1 MQQNGQKSCYFYLHC
16 LYLPYY
22 FPSIILTIKASIIH
36 YIFDAINV
44 LQMKK
49 IILIIISCLF
59 VLAAH
64 SQDKMFVSER
74 IFIALADQFVL
85 KNDTVR
91 IMGQLLSTDYN
102 DFYPYSRYVYVEL
115 IDRNKQVVERKKIRC
130 NDNGSFF
137 TTILLPQKT
146 TNGIYYVR
154 GYTQFMRNRE
164 SPQFPMAPLYVGV
177 MPQEQETKEKIYA
190 GFFPEGGHLIKGQVQ
205 TVGIYIC
212 DERKMPTTTNFV
224 ILNSLRDTICSGR
237 TDANGLAS
245 ISFIPDGNRYLL
257 STETDDKATHNF
269 LLPETMQIPT
279 LRAAINR
286 ERLVC
291 YVLTDTDDKEPIDS
305 LEIAIYHSSFGIKKL
320 NLRKGV
326 CMADLSGCTPGL
338 ITLWLC
344 NKAGNILAQ
353 RVLRIGGSNI
363 STSTND
369 TIGGS
374 SVFVRYIPEKA
385 GKISTAFEMLNFTDE
400 LLSPVPFPETY
411 SDSSNIQTDQNINTW
426 LLSASNKMIGAD
438 ALRADSISY
447 KYPIEQA
454 LCISGVV
461 RNGKKP
467 LQNANVQIYNV
478 QNNDAVSVNTDAT
491 GHFNATVN
499 DFVNGSKLY
508 IQAYNSKGKT
518 GTFTYQLD
526 EEDYPPV
533 TDISYNVPFAQELT
547 DENLAKIIEPI
558 DTVRRHKVSEVV
570 VNRKH
575 PKEKPYEWVRTRNV
589 FNYYDREFLDKHPNI
604 MTVKDAVLY
613 TSKVTVS
620 NQDRSIS
627 WKSLKL
633 QGLVPQHLKVDKML
647 SNDDPIVYS
656 EIAVVVNG
664 FKIEHGV
671 DDILRWPIT
680 DIESIELVDPLDPR
694 SLWHN
699 AGYGFFDIKMR
710 TTVRTTPV
718 VSNGVTIQPLGIATP
733 TKPFIWRL
741 PTKAGTYRMIV
752 DVVSADR
759 NIRHVV
765 KTITVK

>member
-1 MQQNGQKSCYFYLHC
+1 
-16 LYLPYY
+16 
-22 FPSIILTIKASIIH
+22 
-36 YIFDAINV
+36 
-44 LQMKK
+44 
-49 IILIIISCLF
+49 
-59 VLAAH
+59 
-64 SQDKMFVSER
+64 
-74 IFIALADQFVL
+74 
-85 KNDTVR
+85 
-91 IMGQLLSTDYN
+91 
-102 DFYPYSRYVYVEL
+102 
-115 IDRNKQVVERKKIRC
+115 
-130 NDNGSFF
+130 
-137 TTILLPQKT
+137 
-146 TNGIYYVR
+146 
-154 GYTQFMRNRE
+154 
-164 SPQFPMAPLYVGV
+164 
-177 MPQEQETKEKIYA
+177 
-190 GFFPEGGHLIKGQVQ
+190 
-205 TVGIYIC
+205 
-212 DERKMPTTTNFV
+212 
-224 ILNSLRDTICSGR
+224 
-237 TDANGLAS
+237 
-245 ISFIPDGNRYLL
+245 
-257 STETDDKATHNF
+257 
-269 LLPETMQIPT
+269 
-279 LRAAINR
+279 
-286 ERLVC
+286 
-291 YVLTDTDDKEPIDS
+291 
-305 LEIAIYHSSFGIKKL
+305 
-320 NLRKGV
+320 
-326 CMADLSGCTPGL
+326 MADLYGCTPGL

-344 NKAGNILAQ
+344 NKTGNILAQ

-369 TIGGS
+369 TIGKS
-374 SVFVRYIPEKA
+374 SVFVRFLPEKA

-400 LLSPVPFPETY
+400 LLSSVPFPETY

-461 RNGKKP
+461 RNGKRP

-478 QNNDAVSVNTDAT
+478 QNNDAVSVSTDAT

-604 MTVKDAVLY
+604 QTVKDAVLY
-613 TSKVTVS
+613 TSKVIVS
-620 NQDRSIS
+620 NQDRSIT
-627 WKSLKL
+627 WKSNKL
-633 QGLVPQHLKVDKML
+633 QGLMPQHLRVEKML
-647 SNDDPIVYS
+647 SDDDDPIVYS
-656 EIAVVVNG
+656 QIAVVVNG
-664 FKIEHGV
+664 LKIENGI
-671 DDILRWPIT
+671 DGILGWPIT
-680 DIESIELVDPLDPR
+680 DIESIELVSPLDPR
-694 SLWHN
+694 SLWHY

-733 TKPFIWRL
+733 TEPFTWQP

-759 NIRHVV
+759 SIRHVV
-765 KTITVK
+765 KTINVK

>member
-1 MQQNGQKSCYFYLHC
+1 M
-16 LYLPYY
+16 
-22 FPSIILTIKASIIH
+22 H
-36 YIFDAINV
+36 YILDAINV

-59 VLAAH
+59 VLAAR
-64 SQDKMFVSER
+64 SQDKQFISER

-85 KNDTVR
+85 KNDTVK
-91 IMGQLLSTDYN
+91 IMGQLLSTNYN

-115 IDRNKQVVERKKIRC
+115 TDRNKQVVERKKIRC

-137 TTILLPQKT
+137 TSIILPQKT
-146 TNGIYYVR
+146 TNGRYYVR
-154 GYTQFMRNRE
+154 GYSQFMRNRE
-164 SPQFPMAPLYVGV
+164 SQQFPMVPLYVGV
-177 MPQEQETKEKIYA
+177 VPQEQETKEKIYA

-212 DERKMPTTTNFV
+212 DERKMPTATHFV
-224 ILNSLRDTICSGR
+224 ILNSLHDTICSGR

-245 ISFIPDGNRYLL
+245 ISFIPDGNKYVL
-257 STETDDKATHNF
+257 SAETEDKVTHNF
-269 LLPETMQIPT
+269 LLPEAMQIPT
-279 LRAAINR
+279 LRAVVNR
-286 ERLVC
+286 ERLAC
-291 YVLTDTDDKEPIDS
+291 YVLKDSDDKESIDS
-305 LEIAIYHSSFGIKKL
+305 LGIAMYHSSFGIKKL
-320 NLRKGV
+320 HPRKGA

-344 NKAGNILAQ
+344 NKEGNILAQ
-353 RVLRIGGSNI
+353 RVLWIGSRPDTENDGITVDTNGQAGSNI
-363 STSTND
+363 SISTND
-369 TIGGS
+369 TIGKS
-374 SVFVRYIPEKA
+374 SVFVRFLPEKA

-400 LLSPVPFPETY
+400 LLSPVPFPKTY
-411 SDSSNIQTDQNINTW
+411 SDSPDIQTDHNINTW
-426 LLSASNKMIGAD
+426 LLSASNKMIGTE

-447 KYPIEQA
+447 KYPIEQT

-461 RNGKKP
+461 RNGKRP

-478 QNNDAVSVNTDAT
+478 QNNDAVSVNTDSN

-533 TDISYNVPFAQELT
+533 TDNSTNGLFFQELT

-558 DTVRRHKVSEVV
+558 DTLRRHKVSEVT
-570 VNRKH
+570 VNRKR

-613 TSKVTVS
+613 TSKVIVS
-620 NQDRSIS
+620 NQDRCIS

-664 FKIEHGV
+664 LKIEHGI
-671 DDILRWPIT
+671 DGILGWPIT
-680 DIESIELVDPLDPR
+680 DIESIELVSPLDPR

-733 TKPFIWRL
+733 TEPFIWRL
-741 PTKAGTYRMIV
+741 PNKAGTYRMIV

-765 KTITVK
+765 KTINVE

>member
-1 MQQNGQKSCYFYLHC
+1 
-16 LYLPYY
+16 
-22 FPSIILTIKASIIH
+22 
-36 YIFDAINV
+36 
-44 LQMKK
+44 MKK
-49 IILIIISCLF
+49 IILIIVSCLF

-85 KNDTVR
+85 KNDTVK

-102 DFYPYSRYVYVEL
+102 DFYPYSKYVYVEL
-115 IDRNKQVVERKKIRC
+115 TDKNKQVVERKKIRC
-130 NDNGSFF
+130 NDNGSFY
-137 TTILLPQKT
+137 TYIILPQKT

-154 GYTQFMRNRE
+154 GYSQFMRNRE
-164 SPQFPMAPLYVGV
+164 SPQFPMVPLYVGV
-177 MPQEQETKEKIYA
+177 MPQEQETKGNIYA
-190 GFFPEGGHLIKGQVQ
+190 GFFPEGGHLVKGQVQ

-212 DERKMPTTTNFV
+212 NEHKMPTATKFV
-224 ILNSLRDTICSGR
+224 ILNSLRDTICSGK

-257 STETDDKATHNF
+257 STETEDKATHNF
-269 LLPETMQIPT
+269 LLPETIQMPT
-279 LRAAINR
+279 LRAAVNR
-286 ERLVC
+286 ERFVC
-291 YVLTDTDDKEPIDS
+291 YALADTDNKGPIDS

-320 NLRKGV
+320 HLRKGA

-344 NKAGNILAQ
+344 NKEGSILAQ
-353 RVLRIGGSNI
+353 RVLWIGGSPDTENDGITVDTNGQTGSNI
-363 STSTND
+363 SISTND
-369 TIGGS
+369 TIGKS
-374 SVFVRYIPEKA
+374 SVFVRFLPEKA

-400 LLSPVPFPETY
+400 LLSPVPYPETY

-438 ALRADSISY
+438 ALRADNISY

-461 RNGKKP
+461 RNGKRP

-604 MTVKDAVLY
+604 QTVKDAVLY
-613 TSKVTVS
+613 TSKVIVS
-620 NQDRSIS
+620 NQDRSIT
-627 WKSLKL
+627 WKNNKL
-633 QGLVPQHLKVDKML
+633 QGLMPQHLRVEKML
-647 SNDDPIVYS
+647 SDDDDPIVCS
-656 EIAVVVNG
+656 QIAVVVNG
-664 FKIEHGV
+664 LKIEHGI
-671 DDILRWPIT
+671 DGILGWPIT
-680 DIESIELVDPLDPR
+680 DIESIELVSPLDPR
-694 SLWHN
+694 SLWHY

-733 TKPFIWRL
+733 TEPFIWRL

-765 KTITVK
+765 KTINVK

>member
-85 KNDTVR
+85 KHDTVK

-115 IDRNKQVVERKKIRC
+115 TDRNKQVVERKKIRC
-130 NDNGSFF
+130 NDNGAFF
-137 TTILLPQKT
+137 TYIILPQKT

-154 GYTQFMRNRE
+154 GYSQFMRNRE
-164 SPQFPMAPLYVGV
+164 SQQFPMVPLYVGV
-177 MPQEQETKEKIYA
+177 MPQEQETKENIYA
-190 GFFPEGGHLIKGQVQ
+190 GFFPEGGHLVKGHVQ

-212 DERKMPTTTNFV
+212 NEHKMPTATNFV
-224 ILNSLRDTICSGR
+224 ILNSRRDTICSGK
-237 TDANGLAS
+237 TDTNGLAS

-269 LLPETMQIPT
+269 LLPETIPIPT

-291 YVLTDTDDKEPIDS
+291 YALADTDDKGPIDS

-320 NLRKGV
+320 HLRKGV

-363 STSTND
+363 STSAND

-438 ALRADSISY
+438 ALRADSLSY

-461 RNGKKP
+461 RNGKRP

-547 DENLAKIIEPI
+547 NENLAKIIEPI

-570 VNRKH
+570 VNRKR

-733 TKPFIWRL
+733 TEPFTWQP

>member
-1 MQQNGQKSCYFYLHC
+1 M
-16 LYLPYY
+16 
-22 FPSIILTIKASIIH
+22 
-36 YIFDAINV
+36 
-44 LQMKK
+44 
-49 IILIIISCLF
+49 
-59 VLAAH
+59 
-64 SQDKMFVSER
+64 
-74 IFIALADQFVL
+74 
-85 KNDTVR
+85 
-91 IMGQLLSTDYN
+91 
-102 DFYPYSRYVYVEL
+102 
-115 IDRNKQVVERKKIRC
+115 
-130 NDNGSFF
+130 
-137 TTILLPQKT
+137 
-146 TNGIYYVR
+146 
-154 GYTQFMRNRE
+154 
-164 SPQFPMAPLYVGV
+164 
-177 MPQEQETKEKIYA
+177 
-190 GFFPEGGHLIKGQVQ
+190 
-205 TVGIYIC
+205 
-212 DERKMPTTTNFV
+212 
-224 ILNSLRDTICSGR
+224 
-237 TDANGLAS
+237 
-245 ISFIPDGNRYLL
+245 
-257 STETDDKATHNF
+257 
-269 LLPETMQIPT
+269 PT
-279 LRAAINR
+279 LRAAVNR

-291 YVLTDTDDKEPIDS
+291 YALADTDDKGPIDS

-320 NLRKGV
+320 HLRKGV

-363 STSTND
+363 STSAND

-461 RNGKKP
+461 RNGKRP

-604 MTVKDAVLY
+604 QTVKDAVLY
-613 TSKVTVS
+613 TSRVIVS
-620 NQDRSIS
+620 NQDRSIT
-627 WKSLKL
+627 WKSNKL
-633 QGLVPQHLKVDKML
+633 QGLMPQHLKVDKML
-647 SNDDPIVYS
+647 SDDDPIVYS
-656 EIAVVVNG
+656 QIAVVVNG
-664 FKIEHGV
+664 LKIEHGIEG
-671 DDILRWPIT
+671 ILGWPIT
-680 DIESIELVDPLDPR
+680 DIESIELVSPLDPR

>member
-1 MQQNGQKSCYFYLHC
+1 
-16 LYLPYY
+16 
-22 FPSIILTIKASIIH
+22 
-36 YIFDAINV
+36 
-44 LQMKK
+44 MKK
-49 IILIIISCLF
+49 IILIIVSCLF
-59 VLAAH
+59 VLTAH
-64 SQDKMFVSER
+64 SQDKLFVSER

-85 KNDTVR
+85 KHDTVR
-91 IMGQLLSTDYN
+91 IMGQLLSTDYK

-115 IDRNKQVVERKKIRC
+115 TDRNKQVVERKKIRC
-130 NDNGSFF
+130 NDNGAFY
-137 TTILLPQKT
+137 TYIILPQKT

-154 GYTQFMRNRE
+154 GYSQFMRNRE
-164 SPQFPMAPLYVGV
+164 SPQFPMVPLYVGV

-190 GFFPEGGHLIKGQVQ
+190 GFFPEGGHLVKGQVQ

-212 DERKMPTTTNFV
+212 NERKMPTATKFV
-224 ILNSLRDTICSGR
+224 ILNSLRDTICSGK

-269 LLPETMQIPT
+269 LLPETIPIPT

-291 YVLTDTDDKEPIDS
+291 YALADTDDKGPIDS

-320 NLRKGV
+320 HLRKGV

-344 NKAGNILAQ
+344 NKSGNILAQ

-363 STSTND
+363 STSAND

-411 SDSSNIQTDQNINTW
+411 SDSSNIQTDQNINIW

-461 RNGKKP
+461 RNGKRP

-508 IQAYNSKGKT
+508 IQAYNNKGKT

-604 MTVKDAVLY
+604 QTVKDAVLY
-613 TSKVTVS
+613 TSKVIVS
-620 NQDRSIS
+620 NQDRSIT
-627 WKSLKL
+627 WKSNKL
-633 QGLVPQHLKVDKML
+633 QGLMPQHLKVDKML
-647 SNDDPIVYS
+647 SDDDPLVYS
-656 EIAVVVNG
+656 QIAVVVNG
-664 FKIEHGV
+664 LKIEHGI
-671 DDILRWPIT
+671 DGILGWPIT
-680 DIESIELVDPLDPR
+680 DIESIELVSPLDPR

>member
-1 MQQNGQKSCYFYLHC
+1 
-16 LYLPYY
+16 
-22 FPSIILTIKASIIH
+22 
-36 YIFDAINV
+36 
-44 LQMKK
+44 MKK

-59 VLAAH
+59 VLAAR
-64 SQDKMFVSER
+64 SQDKLFVSER

-85 KNDTVR
+85 KHDTVK

-115 IDRNKQVVERKKIRC
+115 TDKNKQVVERKKIRC
-130 NDNGSFF
+130 NDNGAFF
-137 TTILLPQKT
+137 TSILLPQNT
-146 TNGIYYVR
+146 QNGMYYVR
-154 GYTQFMRNRE
+154 GYTQFMRNSE
-164 SPQFPMAPLYVGV
+164 SPQFPTVPLYVGV
-177 MPQEQETKEKIYA
+177 IPQEQDRNNKIYA
-190 GFFPEGGHLIKGQVQ
+190 GFFPEGGHLVKGNIQ

-212 DERKMPTTTNFV
+212 NEHKMPTATDFV

-237 TDANGLAS
+237 TAANGLAS
-245 ISFIPDGNRYLL
+245 ISFIPDGNRYVL
-257 STETDDKATHNF
+257 SAKTEDKVTHNF
-269 LLPETMQIPT
+269 LLPETIQIPT
-279 LRAAINR
+279 LRAVVNR
-286 ERLVC
+286 EKLVC
-291 YVLTDTDDKEPIDS
+291 YVLADTDDKEPTDS
-305 LEIAIYHSSFGIKKL
+305 LLMAMYHSSFGIKRL
-320 NLRKGV
+320 HLRKGA
-326 CMADLSGCTPGL
+326 CMVDLSGCTPGL
-338 ITLWLC
+338 ITLWLY
-344 NKAGNILAQ
+344 NKDGNILAQ
-353 RVLRIGGSNI
+353 RVLWIGDSPETGNGGITVDTNGQPGSNI
-363 STSTND
+363 SITTND
-369 TIGGS
+369 SIGKS
-374 SVFVRYIPEKA
+374 SVFVRFLPEKT
-385 GKISTAFEMLNFTDE
+385 GKISTAFEMLNFSNE
-400 LLSPVPFPETY
+400 ILSPVPFPETY
-411 SDSSNIQTDQNINTW
+411 PDSSDSPADRDINTW
-426 LLSASNKMIGAD
+426 LLSANNKMIGTK
-438 ALRADSISY
+438 ALKADSISY

-461 RNGKKP
+461 RNGKRP

-533 TDISYNVPFAQELT
+533 TDSSTNGLFFQELT

-558 DTVRRHKVSEVV
+558 DTLRRHKVSEVV
-570 VNRKH
+570 VNRKR

-604 MTVKDAVLY
+604 QTVKDAVLY
-613 TSKVTVS
+613 TSRVIVS
-620 NQDRSIS
+620 NQDRSIT
-627 WKSLKL
+627 WKSNKL
-633 QGLVPQHLKVDKML
+633 QGLMPQHLKVDKML
-647 SNDDPIVYS
+647 SDDDPLVYS
-656 EIAVVVNG
+656 QIAVVVNG
-664 FKIEHGV
+664 LKIEHGI
-671 DDILRWPIT
+671 DGILGWPIT
-680 DIESIELVDPLDPR
+680 DIESIELVSPLDPR

-733 TKPFIWRL
+733 TEPFTWQP

>member
-1 MQQNGQKSCYFYLHC
+1 
-16 LYLPYY
+16 
-22 FPSIILTIKASIIH
+22 
-36 YIFDAINV
+36 
-44 LQMKK
+44 MKK
-49 IILIIISCLF
+49 IILIIVSCLF
-59 VLAAH
+59 VLTAH
-64 SQDKMFVSER
+64 SQDKLFVSER

-85 KNDTVR
+85 KHDTVR
-91 IMGQLLSTDYN
+91 IMGQLLSTDYK

-115 IDRNKQVVERKKIRC
+115 TDRNKQVVERKKIRC
-130 NDNGSFF
+130 NDNGAFY
-137 TTILLPQKT
+137 TYIILPQKT

-154 GYTQFMRNRE
+154 GYSQFMRNRE
-164 SPQFPMAPLYVGV
+164 SPQFPMVPLYVGV

-190 GFFPEGGHLIKGQVQ
+190 GFFPEGGHLVKGQVQ

-212 DERKMPTTTNFV
+212 NERKMPTATKFV
-224 ILNSLRDTICSGR
+224 ILNSLRDTICSGK

-305 LEIAIYHSSFGIKKL
+305 LQIAMYHSSFGIKKL
-320 NLRKGV
+320 HLRKGA

-344 NKAGNILAQ
+344 NKEGSILAQ

-363 STSTND
+363 STSAND

-411 SDSSNIQTDQNINTW
+411 SDSSNIQTDQNINIW

-461 RNGKKP
+461 RNGKRP

-478 QNNDAVSVNTDAT
+478 QNNDAISVNTDAT

-533 TDISYNVPFAQELT
+533 TDSSFNGLFFQEIT
-547 DENLAKIIEPI
+547 NENLAKIIEPI
-558 DTVRRHKVSEVV
+558 DTVRRHKVSEVI

-613 TSKVTVS
+613 TSKVIVS
-620 NQDRSIS
+620 NQDRCIS

-647 SNDDPIVYS
+647 NNDDLIVYS
-656 EIAVVVNG
+656 QIAVVVNG
-664 FKIEHGV
+664 IKIEHGV
-671 DDILRWPIT
+671 DDILKWPIT

-710 TTVRTTPV
+710 TTVRTTPI

-733 TKPFIWRL
+733 TEPFIWRL
-741 PTKAGTYRMIV
+741 PTKAGKYRMIV

>member
-1 MQQNGQKSCYFYLHC
+1 M
-16 LYLPYY
+16 
-22 FPSIILTIKASIIH
+22 H
-36 YIFDAINV
+36 YILDAINL

-59 VLAAH
+59 VLAAR
-64 SQDKMFVSER
+64 SQDKQFVSER

-85 KNDTVR
+85 KHDTVK

-115 IDRNKQVVERKKIRC
+115 TDRNKQVVERKKIRC
-130 NDNGSFF
+130 NDSGSFF
-137 TTILLPQKT
+137 TSIILPQKT

-164 SPQFPMAPLYVGV
+164 SPQFPMVPLYVGIL
-177 MPQEQETKEKIYA
+177 PQEQETKEKIYA
-190 GFFPEGGHLIKGQVQ
+190 GFFPEGGHLVKGQVQ

-212 DERKMPTTTNFV
+212 DEHKMPTATHFV

-245 ISFIPDGNRYLL
+245 ISFIPDGNRYVL
-257 STETDDKATHNF
+257 SAETEDKVTHKF
-269 LLPETMQIPT
+269 LLPEAMQIPT
-279 LRAAINR
+279 LRAVVNR
-286 ERLVC
+286 ERLAC
-291 YVLTDTDDKEPIDS
+291 YVLADSDDKEPIDS
-305 LEIAIYHSSFGIKKL
+305 LEIAMYHSSFGIKKL
-320 NLRKGV
+320 HPRKGA

-344 NKAGNILAQ
+344 NKEGNILAQ
-353 RVLRIGGSNI
+353 RVLWIGGRPDTENDGITVDTNGQAGSNI
-363 STSTND
+363 SISTND
-369 TIGGS
+369 TIGKS
-374 SVFVRYIPEKA
+374 SVFVRFLPEKT

-400 LLSPVPFPETY
+400 VLSPVPFPKTY
-411 SDSSNIQTDQNINTW
+411 SDSPDIQADHNINTW
-426 LLSASNKMIGAD
+426 LLSASNKMIGTE

-447 KYPIEQA
+447 KYPIEQT

-461 RNGKKP
+461 RNGKRP

-533 TDISYNVPFAQELT
+533 TDSSTNGLFFQELT

-558 DTVRRHKVSEVV
+558 DTLRRHKVSEVV
-570 VNRKH
+570 VNRKR

-589 FNYYDREFLDKHPNI
+589 FNYYDREFLDKRPNI
-604 MTVKDAVLY
+604 QTVKDAVLY
-613 TSKVTVS
+613 TSKVIVS
-620 NQDRSIS
+620 NQDRCIS

-647 SNDDPIVYS
+647 SDDDPIVYS
-656 EIAVVVNG
+656 QIAVVVNG
-664 FKIEHGV
+664 LKIEHGI
-671 DDILRWPIT
+671 DGILGWPIT
-680 DIESIELVDPLDPR
+680 DIESIELVSPLDPR

-733 TKPFIWRL
+733 TEPFTWRL
-741 PTKAGTYRMIV
+741 PNKAGTYRMIV

-765 KTITVK
+765 KTINVK

>member
-1 MQQNGQKSCYFYLHC
+1 M
-16 LYLPYY
+16 
-22 FPSIILTIKASIIH
+22 PSA
-36 YIFDAINV
+36 
-44 LQMKK
+44 
-49 IILIIISCLF
+49 
-59 VLAAH
+59 
-64 SQDKMFVSER
+64 
-74 IFIALADQFVL
+74 
-85 KNDTVR
+85 
-91 IMGQLLSTDYN
+91 
-102 DFYPYSRYVYVEL
+102 
-115 IDRNKQVVERKKIRC
+115 
-130 NDNGSFF
+130 
-137 TTILLPQKT
+137 
-146 TNGIYYVR
+146 
-154 GYTQFMRNRE
+154 
-164 SPQFPMAPLYVGV
+164 
-177 MPQEQETKEKIYA
+177 
-190 GFFPEGGHLIKGQVQ
+190 
-205 TVGIYIC
+205 
-212 DERKMPTTTNFV
+212 TNFV
-224 ILNSLRDTICSGR
+224 ILNSRRDTICSGK
-237 TDANGLAS
+237 TDTNGLAS

-279 LRAAINR
+279 LRAAVNR
-286 ERLVC
+286 KRLVC

-320 NLRKGV
+320 QLRKGV
-326 CMADLSGCTPGL
+326 CMADLYGCTPGL

-369 TIGGS
+369 TIGKS
-374 SVFVRYIPEKA
+374 SVFVRFLPEKA

-461 RNGKKP
+461 RNGKRP

-478 QNNDAVSVNTDAT
+478 QNNDAVSVSTDAT

-604 MTVKDAVLY
+604 QTVKDAVLY
-613 TSKVTVS
+613 TSKVIVS
-620 NQDRSIS
+620 NQDRSIT
-627 WKSLKL
+627 WKSNKL
-633 QGLVPQHLKVDKML
+633 QGLMPQHLRVEKML
-647 SNDDPIVYS
+647 SDDDDPIVYS
-656 EIAVVVNG
+656 QIAVVVNG
-664 FKIEHGV
+664 LKIENGI
-671 DDILRWPIT
+671 DGILGWPIT
-680 DIESIELVDPLDPR
+680 DIESIELVSPLDPR
-694 SLWHN
+694 SLWHY

-733 TKPFIWRL
+733 TEPFTWQP

-759 NIRHVV
+759 SIRHVV
-765 KTITVK
+765 KTINVK

>member
-1 MQQNGQKSCYFYLHC
+1 
-16 LYLPYY
+16 
-22 FPSIILTIKASIIH
+22 
-36 YIFDAINV
+36 
-44 LQMKK
+44 MKK

-59 VLAAH
+59 VLAAR
-64 SQDKMFVSER
+64 SQNKQFVSER

-85 KNDTVR
+85 KHDTVKV
-91 IMGQLLSTDYN
+91 MGQLLSTNYN

-115 IDRNKQVVERKKIRC
+115 TDRNKQVVERKKIRC

-137 TTILLPQKT
+137 TSIILPQKT
-146 TNGIYYVR
+146 TNGRYYVR
-154 GYTQFMRNRE
+154 GYSQFMRNRE
-164 SPQFPMAPLYVGV
+164 SQQFPMVPLYVGV
-177 MPQEQETKEKIYA
+177 VPQEQETKEKIYA

-212 DERKMPTTTNFV
+212 DERKMPTATHFV
-224 ILNSLRDTICSGR
+224 ILNSLHDTICSGR

-245 ISFIPDGNRYLL
+245 ISFIPDGNKYVL
-257 STETDDKATHNF
+257 SAETEDKVTHNF
-269 LLPETMQIPT
+269 LLPEAMQIPT
-279 LRAAINR
+279 LRAVVNR
-286 ERLVC
+286 ERLAC
-291 YVLTDTDDKEPIDS
+291 YVLKDSDDKESIDS
-305 LEIAIYHSSFGIKKL
+305 LGIAMYHSSFGIKKL
-320 NLRKGV
+320 HPRKGA

-344 NKAGNILAQ
+344 NKEGNILAQ
-353 RVLRIGGSNI
+353 RVLWIGSRPDTENDGITVDTNGQAGSNI
-363 STSTND
+363 SISTND
-369 TIGGS
+369 TIGKS
-374 SVFVRYIPEKA
+374 SVFVRFLPEKA

-400 LLSPVPFPETY
+400 LLSPVPFPKTY
-411 SDSSNIQTDQNINTW
+411 SDSPDIQTDHNINTW
-426 LLSASNKMIGAD
+426 LLSASNKMIGTE

-447 KYPIEQA
+447 KYPIEQT

-461 RNGKKP
+461 RNGKRP

-478 QNNDAVSVNTDAT
+478 QNNDAVSVNTDSN

-533 TDISYNVPFAQELT
+533 TDNSTNGLFFQELT

-558 DTVRRHKVSEVV
+558 DTLRRHKVSEVT
-570 VNRKH
+570 VNRKR

-613 TSKVTVS
+613 TSKVIVS
-620 NQDRSIS
+620 NQDRCIS

-664 FKIEHGV
+664 LKIEHGI
-671 DDILRWPIT
+671 DGILGWPIT
-680 DIESIELVDPLDPR
+680 DIESIELVSPLDPR

-733 TKPFIWRL
+733 TEPFIWRL

-765 KTITVK
+765 KTINVE

>member
-1 MQQNGQKSCYFYLHC
+1 
-16 LYLPYY
+16 
-22 FPSIILTIKASIIH
+22 
-36 YIFDAINV
+36 
-44 LQMKK
+44 MKK

-85 KNDTVR
+85 KNDTVK

-115 IDRNKQVVERKKIRC
+115 IDRHKQVVERKKIRC

-137 TTILLPQKT
+137 TSILLPDKNP
-146 TNGIYYVR
+146 NGIYYVR
-154 GYTQFMRNRE
+154 GYSQFMRNRE
-164 SPQFPMAPLYVGV
+164 SQQFPMVPLYVGV
-177 MPQEQETKEKIYA
+177 MPQEQETKENIYA
-190 GFFPEGGHLIKGQVQ
+190 GFFPEGGHLVKGHVQ

-212 DERKMPTTTNFV
+212 NEHKMPTATKFV
-224 ILNSLRDTICSGR
+224 ILNSRRDTICSGK

-269 LLPETMQIPT
+269 LLPETVEMPT
-279 LRAAINR
+279 LRAAVNH
-286 ERLVC
+286 ERLTC
-291 YVLTDTDDKEPIDS
+291 YVLADTDDKEPIDS

-320 NLRKGV
+320 HLRKGV

-369 TIGGS
+369 TIGKS
-374 SVFVRYIPEKA
+374 SVFVRFLPEKA

-461 RNGKKP
+461 RNGKRP

-478 QNNDAVSVNTDAT
+478 QNNDAVSVSTDAT

-575 PKEKPYEWVRTRNV
+575 PKEKPYELSRYACYLIVQNLKG
-589 FNYYDREFLDKHPNI
+589 N
-604 MTVKDAVLY
+604 LY
-613 TSKVTVS
+613 
-620 NQDRSIS
+620 
-627 WKSLKL
+627 L
-633 QGLVPQHLKVDKML
+633 
-647 SNDDPIVYS
+647 
-656 EIAVVVNG
+656 
-664 FKIEHGV
+664 
-671 DDILRWPIT
+671 
-680 DIESIELVDPLDPR
+680 
-694 SLWHN
+694 
-699 AGYGFFDIKMR
+699 
-710 TTVRTTPV
+710 
-718 VSNGVTIQPLGIATP
+718 
-733 TKPFIWRL
+733 
-741 PTKAGTYRMIV
+741 
-752 DVVSADR
+752 
-759 NIRHVV
+759 
-765 KTITVK
+765 

>member
-1 MQQNGQKSCYFYLHC
+1 
-16 LYLPYY
+16 
-22 FPSIILTIKASIIH
+22 
-36 YIFDAINV
+36 
-44 LQMKK
+44 MKK
-49 IILIIISCLF
+49 IILIIVSCLF
-59 VLAAH
+59 VLTAH
-64 SQDKMFVSER
+64 SQDKLFVSER

-85 KNDTVR
+85 KHDTVR

-102 DFYPYSRYVYVEL
+102 DFYPYSKYVYVEL
-115 IDRNKQVVERKKIRC
+115 TDKNKQVVERKKIRC

-137 TTILLPQKT
+137 TSILLPDKSP
-146 TNGIYYVR
+146 NGIYYVR
-154 GYTQFMRNRE
+154 GYSQFMRNRE
-164 SPQFPMAPLYVGV
+164 SQQFPMVPLYVGV
-177 MPQEQETKEKIYA
+177 MPQEQETKGNIYA
-190 GFFPEGGHLIKGQVQ
+190 GFFPEGGHLVKGHVQ

-212 DERKMPTTTNFV
+212 NEHKMPTATKFV
-224 ILNSLRDTICSGR
+224 ILNSLRDTICSGK
-237 TDANGLAS
+237 TDTNGLAS

-320 NLRKGV
+320 NLRKGA

-344 NKAGNILAQ
+344 NKAGSILAQ

-363 STSTND
+363 STSAND

-461 RNGKKP
+461 RNGKRP

-533 TDISYNVPFAQELT
+533 TDNSHNGLFFQELT

-558 DTVRRHKVSEVV
+558 DTLRRHKVSEVI
-570 VNRKH
+570 VNRKR
-575 PKEKPYEWVRTRNV
+575 PKEKAYEWVRTRNV

-613 TSKVTVS
+613 TSKVIVS
-620 NQDRSIS
+620 NQDRCIS

-733 TKPFIWRL
+733 TEPFTWQP

>member
-1 MQQNGQKSCYFYLHC
+1 
-16 LYLPYY
+16 
-22 FPSIILTIKASIIH
+22 
-36 YIFDAINV
+36 
-44 LQMKK
+44 MKK

-85 KNDTVR
+85 KNDTVK

-102 DFYPYSRYVYVEL
+102 DFYPYSKYVYVEL
-115 IDRNKQVVERKKIRC
+115 TDKNKQVVERKKIRC
-130 NDNGSFF
+130 NDNGAFF
-137 TTILLPQKT
+137 TSILLPDKSP
-146 TNGIYYVR
+146 NGIYYVR
-154 GYTQFMRNRE
+154 GYSQFMRNRE
-164 SPQFPMAPLYVGV
+164 SQQFPMVPLYVGV
-177 MPQEQETKEKIYA
+177 MPQEQETKENIYA
-190 GFFPEGGHLIKGQVQ
+190 GFFPEGGHLVKGHVQ

-212 DERKMPTTTNFV
+212 NEHKMPTATKFV
-224 ILNSLRDTICSGR
+224 ILNSRRDTICSGK

-279 LRAAINR
+279 LRTAANR
-286 ERLVC
+286 KRLVC

-305 LEIAIYHSSFGIKKL
+305 LEIAIYHSCFGIKKL
-320 NLRKGV
+320 HLRKGV

-369 TIGGS
+369 TIGKS
-374 SVFVRYIPEKA
+374 SVFVRFLPEKA

-461 RNGKKP
+461 RNGKRP

-478 QNNDAVSVNTDAT
+478 QNNDAVSVSTDAT

-547 DENLAKIIEPI
+547 DENMAKIIEPI

-575 PKEKPYEWVRTRNV
+575 PKEKPYE
-589 FNYYDREFLDKHPNI
+589 
-604 MTVKDAVLY
+604 
-613 TSKVTVS
+613 
-620 NQDRSIS
+620 
-627 WKSLKL
+627 
-633 QGLVPQHLKVDKML
+633 
-647 SNDDPIVYS
+647 
-656 EIAVVVNG
+656 
-664 FKIEHGV
+664 
-671 DDILRWPIT
+671 
-680 DIESIELVDPLDPR
+680 
-694 SLWHN
+694 
-699 AGYGFFDIKMR
+699 
-710 TTVRTTPV
+710 
-718 VSNGVTIQPLGIATP
+718 
-733 TKPFIWRL
+733 
-741 PTKAGTYRMIV
+741 
-752 DVVSADR
+752 
-759 NIRHVV
+759 
-765 KTITVK
+765 

>member
-1 MQQNGQKSCYFYLHC
+1 
-16 LYLPYY
+16 
-22 FPSIILTIKASIIH
+22 
-36 YIFDAINV
+36 
-44 LQMKK
+44 MKK

-85 KNDTVR
+85 KNDTVK

-137 TTILLPQKT
+137 TSILLPDKSP
-146 TNGIYYVR
+146 NGIYYVR
-154 GYTQFMRNRE
+154 GYSQFMRNRE
-164 SPQFPMAPLYVGV
+164 SQQFPMVPLYVGV
-177 MPQEQETKEKIYA
+177 VPQEQETKENIYA
-190 GFFPEGGHLIKGQVQ
+190 GFFPEGGHLVKGHVQ

-212 DERKMPTTTNFV
+212 NEHKMPTATNFV
-224 ILNSLRDTICSGR
+224 ILNSRRDTICSGK
-237 TDANGLAS
+237 TDTNGLAS

-279 LRAAINR
+279 LRAAVNR

-320 NLRKGV
+320 NLRKGA

-344 NKAGNILAQ
+344 NKAGSILAQ
-353 RVLRIGGSNI
+353 RVLQIGGSNI
-363 STSTND
+363 STSAND

-411 SDSSNIQTDQNINTW
+411 SDSSNIQTDQNINIW

-461 RNGKKP
+461 RNGKRP

-478 QNNDAVSVNTDAT
+478 QNNDAISVNTDAT

-547 DENLAKIIEPI
+547 NENLAKIIEPI

-570 VNRKH
+570 VNRKR

-752 DVVSADR
+752 DVVSVDR

>member
-1 MQQNGQKSCYFYLHC
+1 
-16 LYLPYY
+16 
-22 FPSIILTIKASIIH
+22 
-36 YIFDAINV
+36 
-44 LQMKK
+44 MKK

-59 VLAAH
+59 VLVAH

-85 KNDTVR
+85 KNDTVK

-115 IDRNKQVVERKKIRC
+115 TDRNKQVVERKKIRC

-137 TTILLPQKT
+137 TSILLPDKSP
-146 TNGIYYVR
+146 NGIYYVR
-154 GYTQFMRNRE
+154 GYSQFMRNRE
-164 SPQFPMAPLYVGV
+164 SQQFPMVPLYVGV
-177 MPQEQETKEKIYA
+177 MPQEQETKENIYA
-190 GFFPEGGHLIKGQVQ
+190 GFFPEGGHLVKGHVQ

-212 DERKMPTTTNFV
+212 NEHKMPTATKFV
-224 ILNSLRDTICSGR
+224 ILNSLRDTICSGK
-237 TDANGLAS
+237 TDTNGLAS

-279 LRAAINR
+279 LRAAVNR
-286 ERLVC
+286 KRLVC
-291 YVLTDTDDKEPIDS
+291 YALADTDDKEPIDS

-320 NLRKGV
+320 HLRKGA

-344 NKAGNILAQ
+344 NKAGSILAQ

-363 STSTND
+363 STSAND
-369 TIGGS
+369 TIGGN

-461 RNGKKP
+461 RNGKRP

-547 DENLAKIIEPI
+547 NENLAKIIEPI

-570 VNRKH
+570 VNRKR

-718 VSNGVTIQPLGIATP
+718 VSNGVTIQPLGIATH
-733 TKPFIWRL
+733 TEPFTWQP

>member
-1 MQQNGQKSCYFYLHC
+1 
-16 LYLPYY
+16 
-22 FPSIILTIKASIIH
+22 
-36 YIFDAINV
+36 
-44 LQMKK
+44 MKK

-85 KNDTVR
+85 KHDTVR

-115 IDRNKQVVERKKIRC
+115 IDRHKQVVERKKIRC

-137 TTILLPQKT
+137 TSILLPDKSP
-146 TNGIYYVR
+146 NGIYYVR
-154 GYTQFMRNRE
+154 GYSQFMRNRE
-164 SPQFPMAPLYVGV
+164 SQQFPMVPLYVGV
-177 MPQEQETKEKIYA
+177 MPQEQETKENIYA
-190 GFFPEGGHLIKGQVQ
+190 GFFPEGGHLVKGHVQ

-212 DERKMPTTTNFV
+212 NEHKMPTATKFV
-224 ILNSLRDTICSGR
+224 ILNSLRDTICSGK

-257 STETDDKATHNF
+257 STETDDKVTHKF
-269 LLPETMQIPT
+269 LLPETVEMPT
-279 LRAAINR
+279 LRAAVNR

-291 YVLTDTDDKEPIDS
+291 YALADTDNKGPIDS
-305 LEIAIYHSSFGIKKL
+305 LQIAMYHSSFGIKKL
-320 NLRKGV
+320 HLRKGA

-338 ITLWLC
+338 ITLWLY
-344 NKAGNILAQ
+344 NKAGSILAQ

-363 STSTND
+363 STSAND
-369 TIGGS
+369 TIGGN

-461 RNGKKP
+461 RNGKRP

-533 TDISYNVPFAQELT
+533 TDSSFNGLFFQELT
-547 DENLAKIIEPI
+547 NENLAKIIEPI

-613 TSKVTVS
+613 TSKVIVS
-620 NQDRSIS
+620 NQDRCIS

-647 SNDDPIVYS
+647 NNDDLIVYS
-656 EIAVVVNG
+656 QIAVVVNG
-664 FKIEHGV
+664 IKIEHGV
-671 DDILRWPIT
+671 DDILKWPIT

-710 TTVRTTPV
+710 TTVRTTPI

-733 TKPFIWRL
+733 TEPFIWRL
-741 PTKAGTYRMIV
+741 PTKAGKYRMIV

>member
-1 MQQNGQKSCYFYLHC
+1 
-16 LYLPYY
+16 
-22 FPSIILTIKASIIH
+22 
-36 YIFDAINV
+36 
-44 LQMKK
+44 MKK
-49 IILIIISCLF
+49 IILIIVSCLF
-59 VLAAH
+59 VLTAH
-64 SQDKMFVSER
+64 SQDKLFVSER

-85 KNDTVR
+85 KHDTVR
-91 IMGQLLSTDYN
+91 IMGQLLSTDYK

-115 IDRNKQVVERKKIRC
+115 TDRNKQVVERKKIRC
-130 NDNGSFF
+130 NDNGAFY
-137 TTILLPQKT
+137 TYIILPQKT

-154 GYTQFMRNRE
+154 GYSQFMRNRE
-164 SPQFPMAPLYVGV
+164 SPQFPMVPLYVGV

-190 GFFPEGGHLIKGQVQ
+190 GFFPEGGHLVKGQVQ

-212 DERKMPTTTNFV
+212 NERKMPTATKFV
-224 ILNSLRDTICSGR
+224 ILNSLRDTICSGK

-305 LEIAIYHSSFGIKKL
+305 LQIAMYHSSFGIKKL
-320 NLRKGV
+320 HLRKGA

-344 NKAGNILAQ
+344 NKEGSILAQ

-363 STSTND
+363 STSAND

-411 SDSSNIQTDQNINTW
+411 SDSSNIQTDQNINIW

-461 RNGKKP
+461 RNGKRP

-478 QNNDAVSVNTDAT
+478 QNNDAISVNTDAT

-533 TDISYNVPFAQELT
+533 TDSSFNGLFFQEIT
-547 DENLAKIIEPI
+547 NENLAKIIEPI
-558 DTVRRHKVSEVV
+558 DTVRRHKVSEVI

-604 MTVKDAVLY
+604 QTVKDAVLY
-613 TSKVTVS
+613 TSKVIVS
-620 NQDRSIS
+620 NQDRSIT
-627 WKSLKL
+627 WKSNKL
-633 QGLVPQHLKVDKML
+633 QGLMPQHLRVEKML
-647 SNDDPIVYS
+647 SDDDPLVYS
-656 EIAVVVNG
+656 QIAVVVNG
-664 FKIEHGV
+664 LKIEHGI
-671 DDILRWPIT
+671 DGILGWPIT
-680 DIESIELVDPLDPR
+680 DIESIELVSPLDPR

>member
-85 KNDTVR
+85 KNDTVK

-115 IDRNKQVVERKKIRC
+115 TDRNKQVVERKKIRC
-130 NDNGSFF
+130 NDNGAFY
-137 TTILLPQKT
+137 TYIILPQKT

-154 GYTQFMRNRE
+154 GYSQFMRNRE
-164 SPQFPMAPLYVGV
+164 SQQFPMVPLYVGV
-177 MPQEQETKEKIYA
+177 VPQEQETKENIYA
-190 GFFPEGGHLIKGQVQ
+190 GFFPEGGHLVKGHVQ

-212 DERKMPTTTNFV
+212 NEHKMPTATKFV
-224 ILNSLRDTICSGR
+224 ILNSLRDTICSGK
-237 TDANGLAS
+237 TDANGLAL

-320 NLRKGV
+320 HLRKGV

-363 STSTND
+363 STSAND

-400 LLSPVPFPETY
+400 LLSPIPFPETY
-411 SDSSNIQTDQNINTW
+411 SDSSNIQTDQNINIW

-461 RNGKKP
+461 RNGKRP

-733 TKPFIWRL
+733 TEPFTWQP

-759 NIRHVV
+759 SIRHVV
-765 KTITVK
+765 KTINVK

>member
-1 MQQNGQKSCYFYLHC
+1 
-16 LYLPYY
+16 
-22 FPSIILTIKASIIH
+22 
-36 YIFDAINV
+36 
-44 LQMKK
+44 MKK

-85 KNDTVR
+85 KHDTVK

-115 IDRNKQVVERKKIRC
+115 TDRNKQVVERKKIRC

-137 TTILLPQKT
+137 TTILLPDKSP
-146 TNGIYYVR
+146 NGIYYVR
-154 GYTQFMRNRE
+154 GYSQFMRNRE
-164 SPQFPMAPLYVGV
+164 SQQFPMVPLYVGV
-177 MPQEQETKEKIYA
+177 MPQEQETKKKIYA
-190 GFFPEGGHLIKGQVQ
+190 GFFPEGGHLVKGHVQ

-212 DERKMPTTTNFV
+212 NEHKMPTATNFI

-237 TDANGLAS
+237 TDTNGLAS

-257 STETDDKATHNF
+257 STETDDKVTHKF
-269 LLPETMQIPT
+269 LLPETVEMPT
-279 LRAAINR
+279 LRAVVNR
-286 ERLVC
+286 ERLAC
-291 YVLTDTDDKEPIDS
+291 YVLADSDDKEPIDS
-305 LEIAIYHSSFGIKKL
+305 LEIAMYHSSFGIKKL
-320 NLRKGV
+320 HPRKGA
-326 CMADLSGCTPGL
+326 CMADLLGCTPGL

-344 NKAGNILAQ
+344 NKEGNILAQ
-353 RVLRIGGSNI
+353 RILWIGGSPETENGGITIDTNGQAGSNI
-363 STSTND
+363 SISTND
-369 TIGGS
+369 TIGKS
-374 SVFVRYIPEKA
+374 SVFVRFLPEKT

-400 LLSPVPFPETY
+400 VLSPLPFPEIY
-411 SDSSNIQTDQNINTW
+411 SDSSNIQAAPNINTW
-426 LLSASNKMIGAD
+426 LLSASNNMIGTE
-438 ALRADSISY
+438 ALKADSISY

-461 RNGKKP
+461 KDGKRP

-478 QNNDAVSVNTDAT
+478 QNNDAISVNTDSN

-499 DFVNGSKLY
+499 DFVNDSKLY

-518 GTFTYQLD
+518 GTFTYLLD
-526 EEDYPPV
+526 EDDFPAV
-533 TDISYNVPFAQELT
+533 YNSSPIGLFFQELT
-547 DENLAKIIEPI
+547 DENLAKNIEPT
-558 DTVRRHKVSEVV
+558 DTLRRHKVSEVV
-570 VNRKH
+570 VNRKR
-575 PKEKPYEWVRTRNV
+575 PKEKAYEWVRTRNV

-620 NQDRSIS
+620 NQDRCIS
-627 WKSLKL
+627 WKSKKL
-633 QGLVPQHLKVDKML
+633 QGLMPQHLKVDRML
-647 SNDDPIVYS
+647 SDDDPIVYS

-664 FKIEHGV
+664 FKIEHEI
-671 DDILRWPIT
+671 DDILKLSIT
-680 DIESIELVDPLDPR
+680 DIESIELVGPLDPR
-694 SLWHN
+694 SLWHY

-710 TTVRTTPV
+710 TTVRNTPV

-733 TKPFIWRL
+733 TEPFIWRL

-759 NIRHVV
+759 SIRHVV
-765 KTITVK
+765 KTINVK

>member
-1 MQQNGQKSCYFYLHC
+1 
-16 LYLPYY
+16 
-22 FPSIILTIKASIIH
+22 
-36 YIFDAINV
+36 
-44 LQMKK
+44 MKK

-85 KNDTVR
+85 KNDTVK

-115 IDRNKQVVERKKIRC
+115 IDRHKQVVERKKIRC

-137 TTILLPQKT
+137 TSILLPDKSP
-146 TNGIYYVR
+146 NGIYYVR
-154 GYTQFMRNRE
+154 GYSQFMRNRE
-164 SPQFPMAPLYVGV
+164 SQQFPMVPLYVGV
-177 MPQEQETKEKIYA
+177 VPQEQETKENIYA
-190 GFFPEGGHLIKGQVQ
+190 GFFPEGGHLVKGHVQ

-212 DERKMPTTTNFV
+212 NEHKMPTATKFV
-224 ILNSLRDTICSGR
+224 ILNSLRDTICSGK
-237 TDANGLAS
+237 TDANGLAL

-320 NLRKGV
+320 HLRKGV

-363 STSTND
+363 STSAND

-411 SDSSNIQTDQNINTW
+411 SDSSNIQTDQNINIW

-461 RNGKKP
+461 RNGKRP

-526 EEDYPPV
+526 EENYPPV

-604 MTVKDAVLY
+604 QTVKDAVLY

-733 TKPFIWRL
+733 TEPFTWQP

-759 NIRHVV
+759 SIRHVV
-765 KTITVK
+765 KTINVK

>member
-1 MQQNGQKSCYFYLHC
+1 
-16 LYLPYY
+16 
-22 FPSIILTIKASIIH
+22 
-36 YIFDAINV
+36 
-44 LQMKK
+44 
-49 IILIIISCLF
+49 
-59 VLAAH
+59 
-64 SQDKMFVSER
+64 MFVSER

-85 KNDTVR
+85 KHDTVK

-137 TTILLPQKT
+137 TSILLPDKSP
-146 TNGIYYVR
+146 NGIYYVR
-154 GYTQFMRNRE
+154 GYSQFMRNRE
-164 SPQFPMAPLYVGV
+164 SQQFPMVPLYVGV
-177 MPQEQETKEKIYA
+177 MPQEQETKENIYA
-190 GFFPEGGHLIKGQVQ
+190 GFFPEGGHLVKGHVQ

-212 DERKMPTTTNFV
+212 NEHKMPTATKFV

-320 NLRKGV
+320 HLRKGV

-344 NKAGNILAQ
+344 NKTGNIIAQ

-374 SVFVRYIPEKA
+374 SVFVRFLPEKA

-400 LLSPVPFPETY
+400 LLSPVPFPEIY

-461 RNGKKP
+461 RNGKRP

-547 DENLAKIIEPI
+547 NENLAKIIEPI

-570 VNRKH
+570 VNRKR

-718 VSNGVTIQPLGIATP
+718 VSNGVTIQPLGIATH
-733 TKPFIWRL
+733 TEPFTWQP

>member
-1 MQQNGQKSCYFYLHC
+1 
-16 LYLPYY
+16 
-22 FPSIILTIKASIIH
+22 
-36 YIFDAINV
+36 
-44 LQMKK
+44 MKK
-49 IILIIISCLF
+49 IILIIISSLF
-59 VLAAH
+59 VLAAR
-64 SQDKMFVSER
+64 SQGKQFVSER

-85 KNDTVR
+85 KHDTVKV
-91 IMGQLLSTDYN
+91 MGQLLSTDYN

-115 IDRNKQVVERKKIRC
+115 TDRNKQVVERKKIRC

-137 TTILLPQKT
+137 TTILLPQKA

-164 SPQFPMAPLYVGV
+164 SPQFPMVPLYVGV

-212 DERKMPTTTNFV
+212 DEHKMPTATHFV
-224 ILNSLRDTICSGR
+224 ILNSRRDTIYSGK
-237 TDANGLAS
+237 TDTNGLAS
-245 ISFIPDGNRYLL
+245 ISFIPDGNKYVL
-257 STETDDKATHNF
+257 SAETEDKVTHNF

-279 LRAAINR
+279 LRAVVNR

-291 YVLTDTDDKEPIDS
+291 YVLADSDDKESIDS
-305 LEIAIYHSSFGIKKL
+305 LVIAMYHSSFGIKKS
-320 NLRKGV
+320 NPRKGA

-344 NKAGNILAQ
+344 NKEGNILAQ
-353 RVLRIGGSNI
+353 RVLWIGGSPDTENDGITVDTNGQAGSNI
-363 STSTND
+363 LISTND
-369 TIGGS
+369 TIGKS
-374 SVFVRYIPEKA
+374 SVFVRFLPKKA

-400 LLSPVPFPETY
+400 LLSPVPFPKTY
-411 SDSSNIQTDQNINTW
+411 SDSPDIQTGHNINTW
-426 LLSASNKMIGAD
+426 LLSASNKMIGTE

-454 LCISGVV
+454 ICISGVV
-461 RNGKKP
+461 KDGKRP

-533 TDISYNVPFAQELT
+533 TDNSTNGLFFQELT
-547 DENLAKIIEPI
+547 DENLSKIIEPI
-558 DTVRRHKVSEVV
+558 DTLRRHKVSEVT
-570 VNRKH
+570 VNRKR

-613 TSKVTVS
+613 TSKVIVS
-620 NQDRSIS
+620 NQDRCIS

-671 DDILRWPIT
+671 DGILGWPIT
-680 DIESIELVDPLDPR
+680 DIESIELVSPLDPR

-733 TKPFIWRL
+733 TGPFIWRL

-765 KTITVK
+765 KTINVE

>member
-1 MQQNGQKSCYFYLHC
+1 
-16 LYLPYY
+16 
-22 FPSIILTIKASIIH
+22 
-36 YIFDAINV
+36 
-44 LQMKK
+44 MKK
-49 IILIIISCLF
+49 IILIIVSCLF

-85 KNDTVR
+85 KHDTVK

-115 IDRNKQVVERKKIRC
+115 IDRHKQVVERKKIRC

-137 TTILLPQKT
+137 TSILLPDKSP
-146 TNGIYYVR
+146 NGIYYVR

-164 SPQFPMAPLYVGV
+164 SPQFPMVPLYVGV

-190 GFFPEGGHLIKGQVQ
+190 GFFPEGGHLVKGHVQ

-212 DERKMPTTTNFV
+212 NEHKMPTATKFV
-224 ILNSLRDTICSGR
+224 ILNSLRDTICSGK

-269 LLPETMQIPT
+269 LLPETMPIPT

-291 YVLTDTDDKEPIDS
+291 YALADTDDKEPIDS
-305 LEIAIYHSSFGIKKL
+305 LGIAIYHSSFGIKKL
-320 NLRKGV
+320 HLRKGV

-363 STSTND
+363 STSAND

-400 LLSPVPFPETY
+400 VLSPLPFPEIY
-411 SDSSNIQTDQNINTW
+411 SDSSNIQADRNINTW
-426 LLSASNKMIGAD
+426 LLSANNKMIGTK
-438 ALRADSISY
+438 ALKADSISY

-454 LCISGVV
+454 LCISGIV
-461 RNGKKP
+461 RNGKRP

-478 QNNDAVSVNTDAT
+478 QNDEAVSVNTDAN

-508 IQAYNSKGKT
+508 IQAYNNKGKT

-533 TDISYNVPFAQELT
+533 TDNSHNGLFFQELT

-558 DTVRRHKVSEVV
+558 DTLRRHKVSEVI
-570 VNRKH
+570 VNRKR
-575 PKEKPYEWVRTRNV
+575 PKEKAYEWVRTRNV

-613 TSKVTVS
+613 TSKVIVS
-620 NQDRSIS
+620 NQDRCIS

-664 FKIEHGV
+664 IKIEHGV
-671 DDILRWPIT
+671 DDILKWPIT
-680 DIESIELVDPLDPR
+680 DIESIELVGPLDPR
-694 SLWHN
+694 SLWHY

-733 TKPFIWRL
+733 TEPFTWQP

>member
-1 MQQNGQKSCYFYLHC
+1 
-16 LYLPYY
+16 
-22 FPSIILTIKASIIH
+22 
-36 YIFDAINV
+36 
-44 LQMKK
+44 MKK
-49 IILIIISCLF
+49 IILIIISSLF
-59 VLAAH
+59 VLTAR
-64 SQDKMFVSER
+64 SQDKQFVSER

-85 KNDTVR
+85 KNDTVKV
-91 IMGQLLSTDYN
+91 MGQLLSTDYN

-115 IDRNKQVVERKKIRC
+115 TDRNKQVIERKKIRC

-164 SPQFPMAPLYVGV
+164 SPQFPMVPFYVGV

-212 DERKMPTTTNFV
+212 DEHKMPTATHFV
-224 ILNSLRDTICSGR
+224 ILNSLHDAICSGR

-245 ISFIPDGNRYLL
+245 ISFIPDGNKYVL
-257 STETDDKATHNF
+257 SAETEDKVTHNF
-269 LLPETMQIPT
+269 LLPEALKIPT
-279 LRAAINR
+279 LRAVVNH

-291 YVLTDTDDKEPIDS
+291 YVLADSDDKELIDS
-305 LEIAIYHSSFGIKKL
+305 LEIAMYHSSFGIKKL
-320 NLRKGV
+320 HPRKGA

-344 NKAGNILAQ
+344 NKEGNILAQ
-353 RVLRIGGSNI
+353 RVLWVGGSPDTENGGITVDTNGQAGSNI
-363 STSTND
+363 SISTND
-369 TIGGS
+369 TIGKS
-374 SVFVRYIPEKA
+374 SVFVRFLPEKA

-400 LLSPVPFPETY
+400 LLSPVPFPKTY
-411 SDSSNIQTDQNINTW
+411 SDSPDIQTDHNINTW
-426 LLSASNKMIGAD
+426 LLSASNKMIGTE

-454 LCISGVV
+454 LCISGAV
-461 RNGKKP
+461 RNGKRP

-478 QNNDAVSVNTDAT
+478 QNNDAVSVNTDSN

-526 EEDYPPV
+526 EKDYPPV
-533 TDISYNVPFAQELT
+533 TDSSTNGLFFQELT

-558 DTVRRHKVSEVV
+558 DTLRRHKVSEVT
-570 VNRKH
+570 VNRKR

-613 TSKVTVS
+613 TSKVIVS
-620 NQDRSIS
+620 NQDRCIS

-671 DDILRWPIT
+671 DDILRWSIT
-680 DIESIELVDPLDPR
+680 DIESIELVEPLDPR
-694 SLWHN
+694 SLWHY

-710 TTVRTTPV
+710 TTVRTTPM

-733 TKPFIWRL
+733 TEPFIWRL

-765 KTITVK
+765 KTINVE

>member
-1 MQQNGQKSCYFYLHC
+1 
-16 LYLPYY
+16 
-22 FPSIILTIKASIIH
+22 
-36 YIFDAINV
+36 
-44 LQMKK
+44 MKK
-49 IILIIISCLF
+49 IILIIVSCLF
-59 VLAAH
+59 VLTAH

-85 KNDTVR
+85 KNDTVK

-137 TTILLPQKT
+137 TSILLPDKSP
-146 TNGIYYVR
+146 NGIYYVR
-154 GYTQFMRNRE
+154 GYSQFMRNRE
-164 SPQFPMAPLYVGV
+164 SQQFPMVPLYVGV
-177 MPQEQETKEKIYA
+177 MPQEQETKGNIYT
-190 GFFPEGGHLIKGQVQ
+190 GVFPEGGHLVKGHVQ

-212 DERKMPTTTNFV
+212 NEHKMPTATKFV
-224 ILNSLRDTICSGR
+224 ILNSLRDTICSGK

-269 LLPETMQIPT
+269 LLPETMPIPT

-291 YVLTDTDDKEPIDS
+291 YALADTDDKEPIDS
-305 LEIAIYHSSFGIKKL
+305 LGIAIYHSSFGIKKL
-320 NLRKGV
+320 HLRKGV

-363 STSTND
+363 STSAND

-411 SDSSNIQTDQNINTW
+411 SDSSNIQTDQNINIW

-461 RNGKKP
+461 RNGKRP

-547 DENLAKIIEPI
+547 NENLAKIIEPI

-680 DIESIELVDPLDPR
+680 DIESIELVSPLDPR

>member
-1 MQQNGQKSCYFYLHC
+1 
-16 LYLPYY
+16 
-22 FPSIILTIKASIIH
+22 
-36 YIFDAINV
+36 
-44 LQMKK
+44 MKK

-59 VLAAH
+59 VLAAR
-64 SQDKMFVSER
+64 SQDKQFVSER

-85 KNDTVR
+85 KHDTVKV
-91 IMGQLLSTDYN
+91 MGQLLSTDYN

-115 IDRNKQVVERKKIRC
+115 TDRNKQVVERKKIRC
-130 NDNGSFF
+130 NNNGSFF
-137 TTILLPQKT
+137 TTILLPQKA

-154 GYTQFMRNRE
+154 GYSQFMRNRE
-164 SPQFPMAPLYVGV
+164 SPQFPMVPLYVGV

-212 DERKMPTTTNFV
+212 DEHKMPTATHFV

-245 ISFIPDGNRYLL
+245 ISFIPDGNRYVL
-257 STETDDKATHNF
+257 SAETEDKVTHNF
-269 LLPETMQIPT
+269 LLPEAMQIPT

-461 RNGKKP
+461 RNGKRP

-558 DTVRRHKVSEVV
+558 DTLRRHKVSEVV
-570 VNRKH
+570 VNRKR

-589 FNYYDREFLDKHPNI
+589 FNYYDREFLDKRPNI
-604 MTVKDAVLY
+604 QTVKDAVLY
-613 TSKVTVS
+613 TSRVIVS
-620 NQDRSIS
+620 NQDRSIT
-627 WKSLKL
+627 WKSNKL
-633 QGLVPQHLKVDKML
+633 QGLMPQHLRVEKML
-647 SNDDPIVYS
+647 SDDDDPIVYS
-656 EIAVVVNG
+656 QIAVVVNG
-664 FKIEHGV
+664 LKIEHGI
-671 DDILRWPIT
+671 DGILGWPIT
-680 DIESIELVDPLDPR
+680 DIESIELVSPLDPR

-710 TTVRTTPV
+710 TTVRTTPI

-733 TKPFIWRL
+733 TESFIWRL

-765 KTITVK
+765 KTINVK

>member
-1 MQQNGQKSCYFYLHC
+1 M
-16 LYLPYY
+16 PYY

-85 KNDTVR
+85 KNDTVK

-137 TTILLPQKT
+137 TSILLPDKSP
-146 TNGIYYVR
+146 NGIYYVR
-154 GYTQFMRNRE
+154 GYSQFMRNRE
-164 SPQFPMAPLYVGV
+164 SQQFPMVPLYVGV
-177 MPQEQETKEKIYA
+177 MPQEQETKENIYA
-190 GFFPEGGHLIKGQVQ
+190 GFFPEGGHLVKGHVQ

-212 DERKMPTTTNFV
+212 NEHKMPTATNFV
-224 ILNSLRDTICSGR
+224 ILNSRRDTICSGK
-237 TDANGLAS
+237 TDTNGLAS

-279 LRAAINR
+279 LRAAVNR

-291 YVLTDTDDKEPIDS
+291 YALADTDDKEPIDS

-320 NLRKGV
+320 NLRKGA

-363 STSTND
+363 STSAND

-411 SDSSNIQTDQNINTW
+411 SDSSNIQTDQNINIW

-461 RNGKKP
+461 RNGKRP

-533 TDISYNVPFAQELT
+533 TDISYNVPFAQELS

-570 VNRKH
+570 VNRKR

-733 TKPFIWRL
+733 TEPFTWQP

>member
-1 MQQNGQKSCYFYLHC
+1 M
-16 LYLPYY
+16 PYY

-85 KNDTVR
+85 KNDTVK
-91 IMGQLLSTDYN
+91 IMGQLLSTDYK

-115 IDRNKQVVERKKIRC
+115 TDRNKQVVERKKIRC

-137 TTILLPQKT
+137 TSILLPDKSP
-146 TNGIYYVR
+146 NGIYYVR
-154 GYTQFMRNRE
+154 GYSQFMRNRE
-164 SPQFPMAPLYVGV
+164 SPQFPMVPLYVGV
-177 MPQEQETKEKIYA
+177 MPQEQETKGNIYA
-190 GFFPEGGHLIKGQVQ
+190 GFFPEGGHLVKGHVQ

-212 DERKMPTTTNFV
+212 NEHKMPTATKFV
-224 ILNSLRDTICSGR
+224 ILNSLRDTICSGK

-269 LLPETMQIPT
+269 LLPETMPIPT

-320 NLRKGV
+320 NLRKGA

-353 RVLRIGGSNI
+353 RVLRIGCSNI
-363 STSTND
+363 STSAND

-411 SDSSNIQTDQNINTW
+411 SDSSNIQTDQNINIW

-461 RNGKKP
+461 RNGKRP

-547 DENLAKIIEPI
+547 NENLAKIIEPI
-558 DTVRRHKVSEVV
+558 DTVRRHKVSEIV
-570 VNRKH
+570 VNRKR

-733 TKPFIWRL
+733 TEPLTWQP

>member
-1 MQQNGQKSCYFYLHC
+1 M
-16 LYLPYY
+16 
-22 FPSIILTIKASIIH
+22 PSA
-36 YIFDAINV
+36 
-44 LQMKK
+44 
-49 IILIIISCLF
+49 
-59 VLAAH
+59 
-64 SQDKMFVSER
+64 
-74 IFIALADQFVL
+74 
-85 KNDTVR
+85 
-91 IMGQLLSTDYN
+91 
-102 DFYPYSRYVYVEL
+102 
-115 IDRNKQVVERKKIRC
+115 
-130 NDNGSFF
+130 
-137 TTILLPQKT
+137 
-146 TNGIYYVR
+146 
-154 GYTQFMRNRE
+154 
-164 SPQFPMAPLYVGV
+164 
-177 MPQEQETKEKIYA
+177 
-190 GFFPEGGHLIKGQVQ
+190 
-205 TVGIYIC
+205 
-212 DERKMPTTTNFV
+212 TNFV
-224 ILNSLRDTICSGR
+224 ILNSRRDTICSGK
-237 TDANGLAS
+237 TDTNGLAS

-279 LRAAINR
+279 LRTAVNR
-286 ERLVC
+286 KRLVC

-320 NLRKGV
+320 QLRKGV
-326 CMADLSGCTPGL
+326 CMADLYGCTPGL

-369 TIGGS
+369 TIGKS
-374 SVFVRYIPEKA
+374 SVFVRFLPEKA

-461 RNGKKP
+461 RNGKRP

-478 QNNDAVSVNTDAT
+478 QNNDAVSVSTDAT

-604 MTVKDAVLY
+604 QTVKDAVLY
-613 TSKVTVS
+613 TSKVIVS
-620 NQDRSIS
+620 NQDRSIT
-627 WKSLKL
+627 WKSNKL
-633 QGLVPQHLKVDKML
+633 QGLMPQHLRVEKML
-647 SNDDPIVYS
+647 SDDDDPIVYS
-656 EIAVVVNG
+656 QIAVVVNG
-664 FKIEHGV
+664 LKIENGI
-671 DDILRWPIT
+671 DGILGWPIT
-680 DIESIELVDPLDPR
+680 DIESIELVSPLDPR
-694 SLWHN
+694 SLWHY

-733 TKPFIWRL
+733 TEPFTWQP

-759 NIRHVV
+759 SIRHVV
-765 KTITVK
+765 KTINVK

>member
-1 MQQNGQKSCYFYLHC
+1 M
-16 LYLPYY
+16 PYY

-59 VLAAH
+59 VLVAH

-85 KNDTVR
+85 KNDTVK

-115 IDRNKQVVERKKIRC
+115 TDRNKQVVERKKIRC

-137 TTILLPQKT
+137 TSILLPDKSP
-146 TNGIYYVR
+146 NGIYYVR
-154 GYTQFMRNRE
+154 GYSQFMRNRE
-164 SPQFPMAPLYVGV
+164 SQQFPMVPLYVGV
-177 MPQEQETKEKIYA
+177 MPQEQETKENIYA
-190 GFFPEGGHLIKGQVQ
+190 GFFPEGGHLVKGHVQ

-212 DERKMPTTTNFV
+212 NEHKMPTATKFV
-224 ILNSLRDTICSGR
+224 ILNSLRDTICSGK
-237 TDANGLAS
+237 TDTNGLAS

-279 LRAAINR
+279 LRAAVNR
-286 ERLVC
+286 KRLVC
-291 YVLTDTDDKEPIDS
+291 YALADTDDKEPIDS

-320 NLRKGV
+320 HLRKGA

-344 NKAGNILAQ
+344 NKAGSILAQ

-363 STSTND
+363 STSAND
-369 TIGGS
+369 TIGGN

-461 RNGKKP
+461 RNGKRP

-547 DENLAKIIEPI
+547 NENLAKIIEPI

-570 VNRKH
+570 VNRKR

-718 VSNGVTIQPLGIATP
+718 VSNGVTIQPLGIATH
-733 TKPFIWRL
+733 TEPFTWQP

>member
-1 MQQNGQKSCYFYLHC
+1 M
-16 LYLPYY
+16 PYY

-85 KNDTVR
+85 KHDTVK

-115 IDRNKQVVERKKIRC
+115 TDRNKQVVERKKIRC
-130 NDNGSFF
+130 NDNGAFF
-137 TTILLPQKT
+137 TYIILPQKT

-154 GYTQFMRNRE
+154 GYSQFMRNRE
-164 SPQFPMAPLYVGV
+164 SQQFPMVPLYVGV
-177 MPQEQETKEKIYA
+177 MPQEQETKENIYA
-190 GFFPEGGHLIKGQVQ
+190 GFFPEGGHLVKGHVQ

-212 DERKMPTTTNFV
+212 NEHKMPTATNFV
-224 ILNSLRDTICSGR
+224 ILNSRRDTICSGK
-237 TDANGLAS
+237 TDTNGLAS

-269 LLPETMQIPT
+269 LLPETIPIPT

-291 YVLTDTDDKEPIDS
+291 YALADTDDKGPIDS

-320 NLRKGV
+320 HLRKGV

-363 STSTND
+363 STSAND

-438 ALRADSISY
+438 ALRADSLSY

-461 RNGKKP
+461 RNGKRP

-547 DENLAKIIEPI
+547 NENLAKIIEPI

-570 VNRKH
+570 VNRKR

-733 TKPFIWRL
+733 TEPFTWQP

>member
-1 MQQNGQKSCYFYLHC
+1 
-16 LYLPYY
+16 
-22 FPSIILTIKASIIH
+22 
-36 YIFDAINV
+36 
-44 LQMKK
+44 MKK

-85 KNDTVR
+85 KNDTVK
-91 IMGQLLSTDYN
+91 IMGQLLSTDYK

-115 IDRNKQVVERKKIRC
+115 TDRNKQVVERKKIRC

-137 TTILLPQKT
+137 TSILLPDKSP
-146 TNGIYYVR
+146 NGIYYVR
-154 GYTQFMRNRE
+154 GYSQFMRNRE
-164 SPQFPMAPLYVGV
+164 SPQFPMVPLYVGV
-177 MPQEQETKEKIYA
+177 MPQEQETKGNIYA
-190 GFFPEGGHLIKGQVQ
+190 GFFPEGGHLVKGHVQ

-212 DERKMPTTTNFV
+212 NEHKMPTATKFV
-224 ILNSLRDTICSGR
+224 ILNSLRDTICSGK
-237 TDANGLAS
+237 TDANGLTS

-269 LLPETMQIPT
+269 LLPETIQMPT
-279 LRAAINR
+279 LRAAVNR

-291 YVLTDTDDKEPIDS
+291 YALADTDNKGPIDS
-305 LEIAIYHSSFGIKKL
+305 LQIAMYHSSFGIKKL
-320 NLRKGV
+320 NLRKGA

-344 NKAGNILAQ
+344 NKAGSILAQ
-353 RVLRIGGSNI
+353 RVLQIGGSNI
-363 STSTND
+363 STSAND

-411 SDSSNIQTDQNINTW
+411 SDSSNIQTDQNINIW

-461 RNGKKP
+461 RNGKRP

-533 TDISYNVPFAQELT
+533 TDISYNVPFAQELS

-570 VNRKH
+570 VNRKR

-733 TKPFIWRL
+733 TEPFTWQP